1 MKKNLFLVVLFLFPI
16 FTYGELFLEITKG
29 SEDPYRVAMI
39 PFEGNSRVSKQLN
52 DIMRNDLIR
61 TGEFSILDEELLLPV
76 KIINDELVFS
86 DWKLLGID
94 YLVTGTIANANNSL
108 DISYEIF
115 DIHKKRKVRS
125 SKVFGIPNQIRQLA
139 HYTSD
144 GIYESITGIKGI
156 AATRLLYVNEVKDSR
171 FISIYKLMLADSD
184 GANEKVLLSSSEP
197 IISPSWSP
205 DGKRVA
211 YVSFET
217 GIAKV
222 FIQEIASGKREAV
235 LSQDTQISS
244 PSWSPDGKYL
254 SLTLYQDG
262 NAEIY
267 ILRLRDRTLTR
278 MTNQFAI
285 DTESSWSPKGNKIL
299 FTSGRSGSPQI
310 YELDLRKLNPK
321 AKRISF
327 EGTYNAKASYL
338 PNEEG
343 VIFVHRS
350 NDGLF
355 HIALKYKREN
365 FIRVLTEAKMDE
377 SPSVAPNGNMVI
389 YGIKENDLSMLA
401 GFSLSGAKFKLPAS
415 DGEVREPAWSNFLLK
430 KMI

>member
-1 MKKNLFLVVLFLFPI
+1 MKKNLFLVVLLLFPI

-29 SEDPYRVAMI
+29 SEDPYKVAMI

-415 DGEVREPAWSNFLLK
+415 DGEVREPAWSNFLR
-430 KMI
+430 

>member
-1 MKKNLFLVVLFLFPI
+1 MKKNLFLVALLLFPI

-94 YLVTGTIANANNSL
+94 YLVTGTIVNANNSL

-171 FISIYKLMLADSD
+171 LISIYKLMLADSD

-415 DGEVREPAWSNFLLK
+415 EGEVREPAWSNFLR
-430 KMI
+430 

>member
-1 MKKNLFLVVLFLFPI
+1 MKKNSLLIFLLLIPVMS
-16 FTYGELFLEITKG
+16 YGELFLEITKG
-29 SEDPYRVAMI
+29 SEDPYKVAII
-39 PFEGNSRVSKQLN
+39 PFEGNTRVSKQLN
-52 DIMRNDLIR
+52 SIVRNDLIR

-76 KIINDELVFS
+76 KIINDELVYN
-86 DWKLLGID
+86 DWKLLGMD
-94 YLVTGTIANANNSL
+94 YLITGIITKAKNSL
-108 DISYEIF
+108 DINYEIY
-115 DIHKKRKVRS
+115 DVHKKRKVRS
-125 SKVFGIPNQIRQLA
+125 SKIFGIPNQIRQLG

-156 AATRLLYVNEVKDSR
+156 AATRILYVNEIKDSQLTSTYR
-171 FISIYKLMLADSD
+171 LMLADSD
-184 GANEKVLLSSSEP
+184 GANEKILLSSSEP

-217 GIAKV
+217 GTAKV

-235 LSQDTQISS
+235 LSKETQISS

-321 AKRISF
+321 AKRVSF

-343 VIFVHRS
+343 IIFVHRS

-355 HIALKYKREN
+355 HIALKYKKEN

-389 YGIKENDLSMLA
+389 YGIREKNLSMLA

-415 DGEVREPAWSNFLLK
+415 NGEVREPAWSNFLR
-430 KMI
+430 

>member
-1 MKKNLFLVVLFLFPI
+1 MKKNLFLVVLLLFPI
-16 FTYGELFLEITKG
+16 FAYGELFLEITKG

-94 YLVTGTIANANNSL
+94 YLVTGTIGNANNSL

-365 FIRVLTEAKMDE
+365 FIRILTEAKMDE

-415 DGEVREPAWSNFLLK
+415 DGEVREPAWSNFLR
-430 KMI
+430 

>member
-1 MKKNLFLVVLFLFPI
+1 MKKHLALVALLLVPTLS
-16 FTYGELFLEITKG
+16 YGELFLEITKG
-29 SEDPYRVAMI
+29 SEDPYKVAMI
-39 PFEGNSRVSKQLN
+39 LFEGKTKVSKQLN
-52 DIMRNDLIR
+52 NIMRNDLIR

-76 KIINDELVFS
+76 KIIDDELVFS
-86 DWKLLGID
+86 DWKLLGMD
-94 YLVTGTIANANNSL
+94 YLVTGKIVNANNSI
-108 DISYEIF
+108 DINYEIY

-156 AATRLLYVNEVKDSR
+156 AATKLLYVNETKDSKL
-171 FISIYKLMLADSD
+171 ISSYKLMLADSD
-184 GANEKVLLSSSEP
+184 GANEKILLSSSEP

-235 LSQDTQISS
+235 VSKDTQISS

-278 MTNQFAI
+278 MTNQFSI

-338 PNEEG
+338 PKEEG
-343 VIFVHRS
+343 IIFVHRS
-350 NDGLF
+350 DDGLF
-355 HIALKYKREN
+355 HIALKYKKEN

-389 YGIKENDLSMLA
+389 YGIKEENLSMLA

-415 DGEVREPAWSNFLLK
+415 NGEVREPAWSNFLR
-430 KMI
+430 

>member
-1 MKKNLFLVVLFLFPI
+1 MKKTLVLVTLLAIPI
-16 FTYGELFLEITKG
+16 LTYGELFLEITKG
-29 SEDPYRVAMI
+29 SEDPFKVAMI
-39 PFEGNSRVSKQLN
+39 PFEGNSRTSKQLN
-52 DIMRNDLIR
+52 NIMRNDLIR
-61 TGEFSILDEELLLPV
+61 TGEFSILDEELLLPL
-76 KIINDELVFS
+76 KMINEELVYS
-86 DWKLLGID
+86 DWKLLGMD
-94 YLVTGTIANANNSL
+94 YLVTGTIIDTNNSL
-108 DISYEIF
+108 DINYEIY
-115 DIHKKRKVRS
+115 DIYKKKKVRS

-144 GIYESITGIKGI
+144 GIYESVTGIKGI
-156 AATRLLYVNEVKDSR
+156 AATRLLYVNEIKDSQL
-171 FISIYKLMLADSD
+171 ISSYKLMLADSD
-184 GANEKVLLSSSEP
+184 GANEKILLSSSEP

-222 FIQEIASGKREAV
+222 FIQEIASGRREAV

-254 SLTLYQDG
+254 SVTLYQDG

-321 AKRISF
+321 AKRVSF

-343 VIFVHRS
+343 IIFVHRS
-350 NDGLF
+350 SDGLF

-389 YGIKENDLSMLA
+389 YGIKEENLSMLA

-415 DGEVREPAWSNFLLK
+415 NGEVREPAWSNFLR
-430 KMI
+430 

>member
-1 MKKNLFLVVLFLFPI
+1 MKKNLFLAVLLLFPI

-267 ILRLRDRTLTR
+267 ILRLRDRTITR

-343 VIFVHRS
+343 VVFVHRS
-350 NDGLF
+350 SDGLF

-415 DGEVREPAWSNFLLK
+415 EGEVREPAWSNFLR
-430 KMI
+430 

>member
-1 MKKNLFLVVLFLFPI
+1 MKKNSLLIFLLLIPI
-16 FTYGELFLEITKG
+16 MSYGELFLEITKG
-29 SEDPYRVAMI
+29 SEDPYKVAII
-39 PFEGNSRVSKQLN
+39 PFEGNTRVSKQLN
-52 DIMRNDLIR
+52 SIVRNDLIR

-76 KIINDELVFS
+76 KIINDELIYS
-86 DWKLLGID
+86 DWKLLGMD
-94 YLVTGTIANANNSL
+94 YLVTGIITKANNSL
-108 DISYEIF
+108 DINYEIY
-115 DIHKKRKVRS
+115 DVHKKRKVRS
-125 SKVFGIPNQIRQLA
+125 SKVFGIPNQIRQLG

-156 AATRLLYVNEVKDSR
+156 AATRILYVNEIKDSQLTPAYR
-171 FISIYKLMLADSD
+171 LMLADSD
-184 GANEKVLLSSSEP
+184 GANEKILLSSPEP

-205 DGKRVA
+205 DGKSVA

-217 GIAKV
+217 GMAKV
-222 FIQEIASGKREAV
+222 YIQEIASGKREAV
-235 LSQDTQISS
+235 LSKETQISS

-267 ILRLRDRTLTR
+267 ILRLRDRALTR

-321 AKRISF
+321 AKRVSF

-343 VIFVHRS
+343 IIFVHRS

-355 HIALKYKREN
+355 HIALKYKKEN

-389 YGIKENDLSMLA
+389 YGIREKNLSMLA

-415 DGEVREPAWSNFLLK
+415 NGEVREPAWSNFLR
-430 KMI
+430 

>member
-1 MKKNLFLVVLFLFPI
+1 MKKNLVLVAIILFSTLS
-16 FTYGELFLEITKG
+16 YAELFLEITKG
-29 SEDPYRVAMI
+29 SEDPFKVAMI

-52 DIMRNDLIR
+52 NIMRNDLIR
-61 TGEFSILDEELLLPV
+61 TGEFAVLDEELLLPV
-76 KIINDELVFS
+76 KMIEDELVFN
-86 DWKLLGID
+86 DWKLLGMD
-94 YLVTGTIANANNSL
+94 YLVTGTIVKSNNSL
-108 DISYEIF
+108 DINYEIY

-156 AATRLLYVNEVKDSR
+156 AATRLLYVNEIKDSKQ
-171 FISIYKLMLADSD
+171 ISTYKLMLADSD
-184 GANEKVLLSSSEP
+184 GANEKILLSSSEP

-222 FIQEIASGKREAV
+222 FIQEIYSGKREAV
-235 LSQDTQISS
+235 LSKDTQISS

-338 PNEEG
+338 PKEEG
-343 VIFVHRS
+343 IIFVHRS

-355 HIALKYKREN
+355 HIALKYKKEN

-389 YGIKENDLSMLA
+389 YGIKEENLSMLA

-415 DGEVREPAWSNFLLK
+415 NGEVREPAWSNFLR
-430 KMI
+430 

>member
-1 MKKNLFLVVLFLFPI
+1 MRKNLVLVALLLVPVMG
-16 FTYGELFLEITKG
+16 YGELFLEITKG
-29 SEDPYRVAMI
+29 SEDPYKVAMI
-39 PFEGNSRVSKQLN
+39 PFEGNSKVSKQVN
-52 DIMRNDLIR
+52 NIMRNDLIR

-76 KIINDELVFS
+76 KMIDDELVFS
-86 DWKLLGID
+86 DWKLLGMD
-94 YLVTGTIANANNSL
+94 YLVTGKIVNENNSL
-108 DISYEIF
+108 DINYEIY

-156 AATRLLYVNEVKDSR
+156 AATRLLYVNEIKDSQL
-171 FISIYKLMLADSD
+171 ISRYKLMLADSD
-184 GANEKVLLSSSEP
+184 GANEKILLSSSEP

-235 LSQDTQISS
+235 LSKDTQISS

-338 PNEEG
+338 PKEEG
-343 VIFVHRS
+343 IIFVHRS

-355 HIALKYKREN
+355 HIALKYKKEN

-389 YGIKENDLSMLA
+389 YGIREENLSMLA

-415 DGEVREPAWSNFLLK
+415 NGEVREPAWSNFLR
-430 KMI
+430 

>member
-1 MKKNLFLVVLFLFPI
+1 MKKNSLLILLLLIPI
-16 FTYGELFLEITKG
+16 IGYAELFLEITKG
-29 SEDPYRVAMI
+29 SEDPYKVAII
-39 PFEGNSRVSKQLN
+39 PFEGNTRVSKQLN
-52 DIMRNDLIR
+52 SIVRNDLIR

-76 KIINDELVFS
+76 KIINDELVYS
-86 DWKLLGID
+86 DWKLLGMD
-94 YLVTGTIANANNSL
+94 YLVTGIITKANNSL
-108 DISYEIF
+108 DINYEIY
-115 DIHKKRKVRS
+115 DVHKKRKVRS
-125 SKVFGIPNQIRQLA
+125 SKVFGIPNQIRQLG

-156 AATRLLYVNEVKDSR
+156 AATRILYVNEIKDSQLTSTYR
-171 FISIYKLMLADSD
+171 LMLADSD
-184 GANEKVLLSSSEP
+184 GANEKILLSSSEP

-217 GIAKV
+217 GMAKV

-235 LSQDTQISS
+235 LSKETQISS

-267 ILRLRDRTLTR
+267 ILRLRDRALTR

-321 AKRISF
+321 AKRVSF

-343 VIFVHRS
+343 IIFVHRS

-355 HIALKYKREN
+355 HIALKYKKEN

-389 YGIKENDLSMLA
+389 YGIREKNLSMLA

-415 DGEVREPAWSNFLLK
+415 NGEVREPAWSNFLR
-430 KMI
+430 

>member
-1 MKKNLFLVVLFLFPI
+1 MKNLLLTIIFLMPLGCL
-16 FTYGELFLEITKG
+16 GELFLEITKG
-29 SEDPYRVAMI
+29 SEDPYRIAI
-39 PFEGNSRVSKQLN
+39 SPFDGDVRTSNQLHN
-52 DIMRNDLIR
+52 IIRNDLMR
-61 TGEFSILDEELLLPV
+61 TGEFSILDEELLLPIRI
-76 KIINDELVFS
+76 KDDELIYS
-86 DWKLLGID
+86 DWKLLGMD
-94 YLVTGTIANANNSL
+94 YLITGSIIKTKNSI
-108 DISYEIF
+108 DVNYEIY
-115 DIHKKRKVRS
+115 DIHKKKKVRS

-144 GIYESITGIKGI
+144 GIYESISGIKGI
-156 AATRLLYVNEVKDSR
+156 AATKLLYVNETKNSKS
-171 FISIYKLMLADSD
+171 ISAYKLMLADSD
-184 GANEKVLLSSSEP
+184 GANEKVLLTSSEP

-205 DGKRVA
+205 DGKKVA

-222 FIQEIASGKREAV
+222 FIQDIASGKRESV
-235 LSQDTQISS
+235 LSKNTQISS

-267 ILRLRDRTLTR
+267 IMRLQDRTLTR

-285 DTESSWSPKGNKIL
+285 DTESSWSPKGNKII

-338 PNEEG
+338 PKEEG
-343 VIFVHRS
+343 IIFVHRS
-350 NDGLF
+350 YDGLF
-355 HIALKYKREN
+355 HIALKYKKEN

-389 YGIKENDLSMLA
+389 YGIKEENLSMLA
-401 GFSLSGAKFKLPAS
+401 GFSLSGARFKLPAS
-415 DGEVREPAWSNFLLK
+415 EGEVREPAWSNFLR
-430 KMI
+430 

>member
-1 MKKNLFLVVLFLFPI
+1 MKKNLVLVAILLFSTLS
-16 FTYGELFLEITKG
+16 YAELFLEITKG
-29 SEDPYRVAMI
+29 SEDPFKVAMI

-52 DIMRNDLIR
+52 NIMRNDLIR
-61 TGEFSILDEELLLPV
+61 TGEFAVLDEELLLPV
-76 KIINDELVFS
+76 KMIEDELVFN
-86 DWKLLGID
+86 DWKLLGMD
-94 YLVTGTIANANNSL
+94 YLVTGTIVKSNNSL
-108 DISYEIF
+108 DINYEIY

-156 AATRLLYVNEVKDSR
+156 AATRLLYVNEIKDSKQ
-171 FISIYKLMLADSD
+171 ISTYKLMLADSD
-184 GANEKVLLSSSEP
+184 GANEKILLSSSEP

-222 FIQEIASGKREAV
+222 FIQEISSGKREAV
-235 LSQDTQISS
+235 LSKDTQISS

-338 PNEEG
+338 PKEEG
-343 VIFVHRS
+343 IIFVHRS

-355 HIALKYKREN
+355 HIALKYKKEN

-389 YGIKENDLSMLA
+389 YGIKEENLSMLA

-415 DGEVREPAWSNFLLK
+415 NGEVREPAWSNFLR
-430 KMI
+430 

>member
-1 MKKNLFLVVLFLFPI
+1 MKKNLVLVAILLFSTLS
-16 FTYGELFLEITKG
+16 YAELFLEITKG
-29 SEDPYRVAMI
+29 SEDPFKVAMI

-52 DIMRNDLIR
+52 NIMRNDLIR
-61 TGEFSILDEELLLPV
+61 TGEFAVLDEELLLPV
-76 KIINDELVFS
+76 KMIEDELVFN
-86 DWKLLGID
+86 DWKLLGMD
-94 YLVTGTIANANNSL
+94 YLVTGTIVKSNNSL
-108 DISYEIF
+108 DINYEIY

-156 AATRLLYVNEVKDSR
+156 AATRLLYVNEIKDSKQ
-171 FISIYKLMLADSD
+171 ISTYKLMLADSD
-184 GANEKVLLSSSEP
+184 GANEKILLSSSEP

-235 LSQDTQISS
+235 LSKDTQISS

-285 DTESSWSPKGNKIL
+285 DTESAWSPKGNKIL

-338 PNEEG
+338 PKEEG
-343 VIFVHRS
+343 IIFVHRS

-355 HIALKYKREN
+355 HIALKYKKEN

-389 YGIKENDLSMLA
+389 YGIKEENLSMLA

-415 DGEVREPAWSNFLLK
+415 NGEVREPAWSNFLR
-430 KMI
+430 

>member
-1 MKKNLFLVVLFLFPI
+1 MKKNLTFAVLLLVPVLS
-16 FTYGELFLEITKG
+16 YGELFLEITKG
-29 SEDPYRVAMI
+29 SEDPYKVAMI
-39 PFEGNSRVSKQLN
+39 PFEGNSKVSKQLN
-52 DIMRNDLIR
+52 NIMRNDLIR

-76 KIINDELVFS
+76 KMIDDELVFS
-86 DWKLLGID
+86 DWKLLGMD
-94 YLVTGTIANANNSL
+94 YLVIGRIVNINNSL
-108 DISYEIF
+108 DINYEIY

-156 AATRLLYVNEVKDSR
+156 AATRLLYVNEIKDSQS
-171 FISIYKLMLADSD
+171 ISTYKLMLADSD
-184 GANEKVLLSSSEP
+184 GANEKILLSSSEP

-235 LSQDTQISS
+235 LSKDTQISS

-338 PNEEG
+338 PKEEG
-343 VIFVHRS
+343 IVFVHRS
-350 NDGLF
+350 SDGLF
-355 HIALKYKREN
+355 HIALQYKKEN

-389 YGIKENDLSMLA
+389 YGIREENLSMLA

-415 DGEVREPAWSNFLLK
+415 NGEVREPAWSNFLR
-430 KMI
+430 

>member
-415 DGEVREPAWSNFLLK
+415 EGEVREPAWSNFLR
-430 KMI
+430 

>member
-1 MKKNLFLVVLFLFPI
+1 MKKNLLLISLLLLPI
-16 FTYGELFLEITKG
+16 FGFGELFLEITKG
-29 SEDPYRVAMI
+29 SEDPYKVAMI

-52 DIMRNDLIR
+52 NIMRNDLIR

-76 KIINDELVFS
+76 KIINDELVYS
-86 DWKLLGID
+86 DWKLLGMD
-94 YLVTGTIANANNSL
+94 YLITGTIVNAENSL

-156 AATRLLYVNEVKDSR
+156 AATRLLYVNEIKDSR
-171 FISIYKLMLADSD
+171 FISTYKLMLADSD
-184 GANEKVLLSSSEP
+184 GANEKVLLSSYEP

-235 LSQDTQISS
+235 LSKGTQISS

-254 SLTLYQDG
+254 ALTLYQDG

-338 PNEEG
+338 PNEDG
-343 VIFVHRS
+343 IIFVHRS
-350 NDGLF
+350 SDGLF

-389 YGIKENDLSMLA
+389 YGIKEKDLSMLA

-415 DGEVREPAWSNFLLK
+415 DGEVREPAWSNFLR
-430 KMI
+430 

>member
-1 MKKNLFLVVLFLFPI
+1 MKNLLLTIIFLMPLGCL
-16 FTYGELFLEITKG
+16 GELFLEITKG
-29 SEDPYRVAMI
+29 SEDPYRIAI
-39 PFEGNSRVSKQLN
+39 SPFDGDVRTSNQLHN
-52 DIMRNDLIR
+52 IIRNDLMR
-61 TGEFSILDEELLLPV
+61 TGEFSILDEELLLPIRI
-76 KIINDELVFS
+76 KDDELIYS
-86 DWKLLGID
+86 DWKLLGMD
-94 YLVTGTIANANNSL
+94 YLITGSIIKTKNSI
-108 DISYEIF
+108 DVNYEIY
-115 DIHKKRKVRS
+115 DIHKKKKVRS

-144 GIYESITGIKGI
+144 GIYESISGIKGI
-156 AATRLLYVNEVKDSR
+156 AATKLLYVNETKNSKS
-171 FISIYKLMLADSD
+171 ISAYKLMLADSD
-184 GANEKVLLSSSEP
+184 GANEKVLLTSSEP

-205 DGKRVA
+205 DGKKVA

-222 FIQEIASGKREAV
+222 FIQDIASGKRESV
-235 LSQDTQISS
+235 LSKNTQISS

-267 ILRLRDRTLTR
+267 IMRLRDRTLTR

-285 DTESSWSPKGNKIL
+285 DTESSWSPKGNKII

-310 YELDLRKLNPK
+310 YELDLRKLNSK

-338 PNEEG
+338 PKEEG
-343 VIFVHRS
+343 IIFVHRS
-350 NDGLF
+350 YDGLF
-355 HIALKYKREN
+355 HIALKYKKEN

-389 YGIKENDLSMLA
+389 YGIKEENLSMLA
-401 GFSLSGAKFKLPAS
+401 GFSLSGARFKLPAS
-415 DGEVREPAWSNFLLK
+415 EGEVREPAWSNFLR
-430 KMI
+430 

>member
-1 MKKNLFLVVLFLFPI
+1 MKKNLVLVAIILFSTLS
-16 FTYGELFLEITKG
+16 YAELFLEITKG
-29 SEDPYRVAMI
+29 SEDPFKVAMI

-52 DIMRNDLIR
+52 NIMRNDLIR
-61 TGEFSILDEELLLPV
+61 TGEFAVLDEELLLPV
-76 KIINDELVFS
+76 KMIEDELVFN
-86 DWKLLGID
+86 DWKLLGMD
-94 YLVTGTIANANNSL
+94 YLVTGTIVKSNNSL
-108 DISYEIF
+108 DINYEIY

-156 AATRLLYVNEVKDSR
+156 AATRLLYVNEIKDYKQ
-171 FISIYKLMLADSD
+171 ISTYKLMLADSD
-184 GANEKVLLSSSEP
+184 GANEKILLSSSEP

-222 FIQEIASGKREAV
+222 FIQEISSGKREAV
-235 LSQDTQISS
+235 LSKDTQISS

-338 PNEEG
+338 PKEEG
-343 VIFVHRS
+343 IIFVHRS

-355 HIALKYKREN
+355 HIALKYKKEN

-389 YGIKENDLSMLA
+389 YGIKEENLSMLA

-415 DGEVREPAWSNFLLK
+415 NGEVREPAWSNFLR
-430 KMI
+430 

>member
-1 MKKNLFLVVLFLFPI
+1 MKKNLFLVALLLFPI
-16 FTYGELFLEITKG
+16 FSYGELFLEITKG

-94 YLVTGTIANANNSL
+94 YLVTGTIVNANNSL

-350 NDGLF
+350 SDGLF
-355 HIALKYKREN
+355 HIAMKYKREN

-415 DGEVREPAWSNFLLK
+415 DGEVREPAWSNFLR
-430 KMI
+430 

>member
-1 MKKNLFLVVLFLFPI
+1 MKQNLFLASLLLLPTMI
-16 FTYGELFLEITKG
+16 FGELFLEITKG
-29 SEDPYRVAMI
+29 SEDPYKIAMI
-39 PFEGNSRVSKQLN
+39 SFEGDSRISKQLN
-52 DIMRNDLIR
+52 KIMRNDLIR
-61 TGEFSILDEELLLPV
+61 TGEFYILDEGLLLPV
-76 KIINDELVFS
+76 NFINDELVYS
-86 DWKLLGID
+86 DWKLLGMD
-94 YLVTGTIANANNSL
+94 YLVTGKIVKLNNSL
-108 DISYEIF
+108 DISYEIY
-115 DIHKKRKVRS
+115 DVHKKRKLRS

-156 AATRLLYVNEVKDSR
+156 AATRLLYVNEIKDSKLV
-171 FISIYKLMLADSD
+171 SAYKLMLADSD
-184 GANEKVLLSSSEP
+184 GANEKTLLSSSEP

-205 DGKRVA
+205 DGKKVA

-222 FIQEIASGKREAV
+222 FIQEIASGNREAV
-235 LSQDTQISS
+235 LSKETQISS

-267 ILRLRDRTLTR
+267 ILRLRDKTLTR

-338 PNEEG
+338 PKEEG
-343 VIFVHRS
+343 IIFVHRS
-350 NDGLF
+350 DDGLF

-365 FIRVLTEAKMDE
+365 FIRILTEAKMDE

-389 YGIKENDLSMLA
+389 YGIKEKNLSMLA

-415 DGEVREPAWSNFLLK
+415 SGEVREPAWSNFLR
-430 KMI
+430 

>member
-1 MKKNLFLVVLFLFPI
+1 MKKNLFLIALLLFPI
-16 FTYGELFLEITKG
+16 FSYGELFLEITKG

-94 YLVTGTIANANNSL
+94 YLVTGTIVNANNSL

-350 NDGLF
+350 SDGLF

-415 DGEVREPAWSNFLLK
+415 DGEVREPAWSNFLR
-430 KMI
+430 